1 MNKQNEYPVIMRFE
15 VSEEF
20 GLRIAEA
27 ARYAG
32 MSPDEF
38 ITDIFRD
45 FIKERKEMRNNGK
58 EMRNNGKERRNNG
71 KERTTTT
78 KRQDSED
85 EVSNVSFYWVGMV

>member
-1 MNKQNEYPVIMRFE
+1 MNKQNEYPIVMRFE

-32 MSPDEF
+32 MTPDEF
-38 ITDIFRD
+38 IADIFRD
-45 FIKERKEMRNNGK
+45 FIKERKEMK
-58 EMRNNGKERRNNG
+58 NNGKERRNNG
-71 KERTTTT
+71 KERTSTA